1 MLSHTVSIVPLYAAA
16 LAVLFLGLSLRVI
29 AYRRRERIAFG
40 SAGDLELERRIRVH
54 GNFAEYVPLILLLL
68 LIAESRGASVLSVHA
83 ACILLLFGRL
93 AHGIGVSRSA
103 SDDVGRIVG
112 MTGTQSAALLAV
124 GLIVSTYI

>member
-16 LAVLFLGLSLRVI
+16 LAVLFLGLSVRVI
-29 AYRRRERIAFG
+29 AYRRRERIASG

-68 LIAESRGASVLSVHA
+68 LIAESRGASVLGVHA

-93 AHGIGVSRSA
+93 VHGIGVSRSA